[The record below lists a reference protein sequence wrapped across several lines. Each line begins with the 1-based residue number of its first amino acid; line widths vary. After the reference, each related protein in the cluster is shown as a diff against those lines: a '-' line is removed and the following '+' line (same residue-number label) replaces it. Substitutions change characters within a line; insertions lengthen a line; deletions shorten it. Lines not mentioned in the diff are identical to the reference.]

1 MTRCQR
7 SSGRTTNDSRTARE
21 VVRDLVIT
29 KTARVGC
36 AVAPLRALRF
46 TFSSLK
52 RHMFSSYLTS
62 AFLSGHGFGERCG
75 SVASGPPVLLSTSCS
90 QVLALG
96 WCAPCHTHVLP
107 CHRCAAL
114 IGRTQGWCSCCHS
127 CARRGFCRPWRL
139 SWHTCISRHPTQVG
153 RPIVNARDLTSHRH
167 KR

>member
-1 MTRCQR
+1 MSPEAAFGSFLST
-7 SSGRTTNDSRTARE
+7 
-21 VVRDLVIT
+21 
-29 KTARVGC
+29 
-36 AVAPLRALRF
+36 
-46 TFSSLK
+46 
-52 RHMFSSYLTS
+52 YLTS

-153 RPIVNARDLTSHRH
+153 RPIVNTGPHLSPPQALMAETSRLVCALDLRRAKRASVYTSVP
-167 KR
+167 